1 LILVDSSGWI
11 EYLAGR
17 PKRRGASLALALLAL
32 CAARAARAE
41 EVGWVAR
48 VNGEPQIVRGGVGEP
63 LRRGDAVMRGDRVRT
78 GPAAKVKILLADDS
92 VLAIGPR
99 SEVAIDELSLAAE
112 QRTARVQVFFGRF
125 KLAIA
130 AWVSGASAYEVVT
143 PSAVAGVR
151 GTVLWGDTGLDAIC
165 ALAGSI
171 EVRTR
176 QGRSRATLSADHCVT
191 GMAKGETAPLTP
203 SREQLADYLREVT
216 LD

>member
-1 LILVDSSGWI
+1 MANHDGLRRTPKCGRGVV
-11 EYLAGR
+11 LAFV
-17 PKRRGASLALALLAL
+17 LLL
-32 CAARAARAE
+32 HCAATAARAE

-48 VNGEPQIVRGGVGEP
+48 VNGEPQVFRGGVGEP

-78 GPAAKVKILLADDS
+78 GAEAKVKILLADDS

-112 QRTARVQVFFGRF
+112 QRTARVQVYFGRF
-125 KLAIA
+125 KLAVA
-130 AWVSGASAYEVVT
+130 AWLSGASEYEILT

-165 ALAGSI
+165 ALAGTI
-171 EVRTR
+171 EVRAR
-176 QGRSRATLSADHCVT
+176 QSGSRATLSAAHCVT